1 MRDDRERLRDID
13 EAIEKIEKYVSI
25 GYQAFIE
32 DERTQVWII
41 HHLQVIGEASNHL
54 SDELTEQ
61 NQDIPWA
68 DIVGLRN
75 ILVHQYF
82 GIDLRQVWETAE
94 LDMPI
99 LKSKVREILQ
109 EINDKLR
116 SCQAYL
122 LRSCSARGRL
132 WPGPSGAAAL
142 SSGRAGLSGK
152 RSGSEAGARRA

>member
-1 MRDDRERLRDID
+1 MRDDRERLRDTD

-61 NQDIPWA
+61 NQDVPWS

-99 LKSKVREILQ
+99 LKAKVREILQ
-109 EINDKLR
+109 EIDDK
-116 SCQAYL
+116 
-122 LRSCSARGRL
+122 
-132 WPGPSGAAAL
+132 
-142 SSGRAGLSGK
+142 
-152 RSGSEAGARRA
+152 